1 MRRMPTGWMNAA
13 TATIAIGTLALA
25 GCSSSDDSTTTDT
38 PTSAGASADT
48 SGTPAAPTGEP
59 LAGGAIT
66 EGVFFGDSL
75 TDAGTYGYRFTTMPG
90 QTWAQHIAD
99 GLGQSTESNEHVAD
113 PNDVYVGK
121 PGEPGPGGLNYAEGG
136 AKANSAYSAVSDAAD
151 GTPISVKVQVD
162 RFLEQHR
169 KFDPDQLATVYI
181 GTNDVAYN
189 YDPSINPEMAQ
200 SLRDN
205 TPAPENVMASEDA
218 RVRTAASDE
227 ADQVQRMLDNGAEH
241 ILVFNVFDLAKLPW
255 FESDASRDYVHTLA
269 TSYNDELTN
278 SLPDDPR
285 VQVLDTW
292 SFVDDLVENK
302 EDNGFTHGANEDACR
317 EPGQNVCEKDAWASE
332 DADQT
337 YIFSAAEHMTTR
349 ANELLADYV
358 TAQINEKFG
367 K

>member
-1 MRRMPTGWMNAA
+1 MSRMCNGWATAA
-13 TATIAIGTLALA
+13 TGIIAISTLTLA
-25 GCSSSDDSTTTDT
+25 GCSSTDDSTTSDA
-38 PTSAGASADT
+38 TSTNAS
-48 SGTPAAPTGEP
+48 SAPTAGEP
-59 LAGGAIT
+59 LADGSIT

-90 QTWAQHIAD
+90 KTWAQHIAE
-99 GLGQSTESNEHVAD
+99 GLGQPAEPNEHV
-113 PNDVYVGK
+113 PNPDDVYVGK

-136 AKANSAYSAVSDAAD
+136 AKANSAYSGVSDAAD

-162 RFLEQHR
+162 RFLEQHQ
-169 KFDPDQLATVYI
+169 KFESDQLATVYV

-205 TPAPENVMASEDA
+205 TPVPENVMASEDM

-227 ADQVQRMLDNGAEH
+227 ADQVQRMLDNDAEH
-241 ILVFNVFDLAKLPW
+241 VLVFKVFDLAKLPW
-255 FESDASRDYVHTLA
+255 FDSDASRDYVHTLA
-269 TSYNDELTN
+269 SSYNDELEK

-285 VQVLDTW
+285 IQVLDTW
-292 SFVDDLVENK
+292 SFVNDLVANK

-317 EPGQNVCEKDAWASE
+317 EPGQNVCRKGAWASE
-332 DADQT
+332 DADQS
-337 YIFSAAEHMTTR
+337 YIFTAAEHMTTH

-358 TAQINEKFG
+358 TEQINEKFG

>member
-1 MRRMPTGWMNAA
+1 MPHGWARAA
-13 TATIAIGTLALA
+13 AATIAISALALA
-25 GCSSSDDSTTTDT
+25 GCSSSESSDGSTTSDA
-38 PTSAGASADT
+38 TSAKASGASA
-48 SGTPAAPTGEP
+48 AGEP

-90 QTWAQHIAD
+90 QTWAQHIAE
-99 GLGQSTESNEHVAD
+99 GLGQSTDSNEHVPD
-113 PNDVYVGK
+113 PDDVYVGK

-136 AKANSAYSAVSDAAD
+136 ARSNSAYSAVSDAAD

-162 RFLEQHR
+162 RFLEQHE
-169 KFDPDQLATVYI
+169 KFEPDQLATVYV

-189 YDPSINPEMAQ
+189 YDPSINPETAQ

-205 TPAPENVMASEDA
+205 TPVPEDVMANEDT
-218 RVRTAASDE
+218 RVRAAASDE

-241 ILVFNVFDLAKLPW
+241 ILVFKVFDLANLPW
-255 FESDASRDYVHTLA
+255 FESAVSRNYAHTLA
-269 TSYNDELTN
+269 SSYNDELDK
-278 SLPDDPR
+278 SLPEDPR

-292 SFVDDLVENK
+292 SFVDHLVASK
-302 EDNGFTHGANEDACR
+302 EDYGFTHGANEDACR
-317 EPGQNVCEKDAWASE
+317 EPGQNVCEKDAWASD

-337 YIFSAAEHMTTR
+337 YIFSAAEHMTTH

-358 TAQINEKFG
+358 KEQINEKFG